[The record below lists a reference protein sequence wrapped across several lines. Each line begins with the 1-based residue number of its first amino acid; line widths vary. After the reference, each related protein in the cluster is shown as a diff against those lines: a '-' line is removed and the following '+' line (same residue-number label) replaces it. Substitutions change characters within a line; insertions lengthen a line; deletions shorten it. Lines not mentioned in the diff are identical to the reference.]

1 MLQTHLADDP
11 AVVYVLRVVHD
22 PLQKGHQG
30 ETVCL
35 RHADVYDSCET
46 RGETG
51 LCVVRNATFDEG
63 GKGLHTFEMRFSTIK
78 SLALSISITL
88 RGCSALFYGQTIKT

>member
-1 MLQTHLADDP
+1 MIQTHLADDP
-11 AVVYVLRVVHD
+11 VVVYVLRVAYD

-35 RHADVYDSCET
+35 RHADVYDSCEM

-51 LCVVRNATFDEG
+51 LCVVGKATFEG

-78 SLALSISITL
+78 SLAFSIAITL
-88 RGCSALFYGQTIKT
+88 RGRSALFYG